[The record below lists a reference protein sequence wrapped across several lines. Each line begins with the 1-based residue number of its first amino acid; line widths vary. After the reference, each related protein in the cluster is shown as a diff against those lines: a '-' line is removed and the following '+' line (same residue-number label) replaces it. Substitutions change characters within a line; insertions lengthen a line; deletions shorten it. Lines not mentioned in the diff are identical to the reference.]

1 MSHWNYRVIRQ
12 VAGEEILW
20 GIHEV
25 YYAEDGHIEGWTTN
39 AIDPRGNTLEELAAD
54 LTMMQ
59 RALTEPVLTVAED
72 GHTLVD
78 HVGAVA

>member
-12 VAGEEILW
+12 VEGEEIVW

-25 YYAEDGHIEGWTTN
+25 YYAEDGSIEGWTAN
-39 AIDPRGNTLEELAAD
+39 AIDPHGNTLEELAAD
-54 LTMMQ
+54 LTMMR
-59 RALTEPVLTVAED
+59 RALGEQVLTVAED

-78 HVGAVA
+78 HAGDK